1 MYNIYDVFENY
12 KFNKLVNDD
21 FNKIIEF
28 TENYNIF
35 EKTIVMEG
43 YLDDLI
49 DFEPVTEGV
58 KDVFDKI
65 IEFIKSVWR
74 KIKEWIGKVIGL
86 FRKKDKDY
94 VKKSDAEVKA
104 IGEKIDGGNEKSNK
118 RDWRAEMK
126 EIENK
131 TKEVKKDTDDK
142 IQEIHDKDKKSAEQI
157 KAEFEDR
164 KLKKDVQNIVDKE
177 KRKELE
183 SKKVPLI
190 KFDNTYALLKH
201 TEMEVSVPDMENPQD
216 ILDFTFKTFSDTVD
230 YIKDQLIDE
239 NMKSIE
245 DFNDGLS
252 KIFGGKNLDE
262 IKKSMLGAFK
272 ESDEDDMRS
281 MHKEQVKDIADIIM
295 EYLEGRDNFVKEF
308 EDMSRLND
316 RYMAAFIKKIEQIKK
331 DGIFDRT
338 EAHNV
343 SMIVHKGLGIVESI
357 IRFGIR
363 QVGVNYDRC
372 KAIADRVREIYKS
385 SVNAAMEL

>member
-1 MYNIYDVFENY
+1 
-12 KFNKLVNDD
+12 
-21 FNKIIEF
+21 
-28 TENYNIF
+28 
-35 EKTIVMEG
+35 MEG

-142 IQEIHDKDKKSAEQI
+142 IQEIRDKDKKSAEQI

-308 EDMSRLND
+308 EHMSSLND
-316 RYMAAFIKKIEQIKK
+316 KYMAAFIKKIEQIKK
-331 DGIFDRT
+331 EGLFDRT

>member
-142 IQEIHDKDKKSAEQI
+142 IQEIRDKDKKSAEQI

-343 SMIVHKGLGIVESI
+343 SMGVQKGLGIVESI

>member
-142 IQEIHDKDKKSAEQI
+142 IQEIRDKDKKSAEQI

-343 SMIVHKGLGIVESI
+343 SMGVQKGLGVVESI